1 MMYKKIFSMLL
12 VATLAFGLSSCN
24 SDNGLENKPV
34 SENIIVKAKEMLNGD
49 IVLGSHATVNG
60 VNKTLLKT
68 GAPVKFNFLWD
79 EKQADAFTL
88 SIIDFHVG
96 SMPFT
101 INFKTLVHVTELNSF
116 EKQEYKGDGWIKF
129 KGNNGSIFIVG
140 LSGQEVKADGSFIQG
155 YYNVYT
161 KEINFIIDY
170 NLMNVRSECYLQVID
185 KNRLANYEAEK
196 AQYAKD
202 LEEAKKK
209 QGLN

>member
-140 LSGQEVKADGSFIQG
+140 LSGQEAKADGSFIQG
-155 YYNVYT
+155 YYNY
-161 KEINFIIDY
+161 
-170 NLMNVRSECYLQVID
+170 
-185 KNRLANYEAEK
+185 
-196 AQYAKD
+196 
-202 LEEAKKK
+202 
-209 QGLN
+209 